1 MKYPGSNADLIGQA
15 GSRKALATP
24 ALVLDLDALE
34 RNIRAMAGFARE
46 RGVQLR
52 PHAKTHKSGR
62 IARMQVEAG
71 ALGICVATIGEAEA
85 MVDAAIPG
93 VLITSPVVPP
103 DKIARL
109 IALDARAEGLM
120 VTADNPGNVDA
131 LAAAAAAAGRV
142 LRITVDLDMGRHR
155 TGVPGAAEG
164 VALAR
169 RIAASPGLEFAGI
182 TAYAGHVQHVE
193 DFAERRRRT
202 MEANARVVA
211 LREGLEEAGLG
222 RPLISGAGTGSHA
235 IDGDGG
241 LFTELQVGS
250 YIFTDVEYDAV
261 ALREDASK
269 PFEAALFVQST
280 VVSNNA
286 DGFVT
291 TDAGLKRFATG
302 GPLPT
307 VFSGAPAGSSYD
319 FMGDEHGKLILG
331 DSAARPPLGA
341 TVTCLTPHC
350 DPTVNLFDVYHVV
363 RGDTL
368 VDIWPVDA
376 RGAV

>member
-1 MKYPGSNADLIGQA
+1 MKYLGSNADLIGQA
-15 GSRKALATP
+15 GSRTALATP

-34 RNIRAMAGFARE
+34 CNLRVMAGFARE
-46 RGVQLR
+46 RGVALR

-109 IALDARAEGLM
+109 MALNARAEGLM
-120 VTADNPGNVDA
+120 VTADNPDNVDA
-131 LAAAAAAAGRV
+131 LSAAAAGRS
-142 LRITVDLDMGRHR
+142 LRVTVDLDMGGHR
-155 TGVPGAAEG
+155 TGVSGPAEG
-164 VALAR
+164 VALAKQ
-169 RIAASPGLEFAGI
+169 IAAAPALEFAGV

-193 DFAERRRRT
+193 DFAERRRQA
-202 MEANARVVA
+202 MEANSVVVE
-211 LREGLEEAGLG
+211 LRERLEHAGLDV
-222 RPLISGAGTGSHA
+222 PLISGAGTGSHA
-235 IDGDGG
+235 IDAGGG

-261 ALREDASK
+261 ALREDATK

-280 VVSNNA
+280 VVSTNTDA
-286 DGFVT
+286 FVT
-291 TDAGLKRFATG
+291 TDAGLKRFAMG
-302 GPLPT
+302 GPLPR
-307 VFSGAPAGSSYD
+307 VVSGAPAGSSYD

-331 DSAARPPLGA
+331 GSGARPPLGA

-350 DPTVNLFDVYHVV
+350 DPTVNLYDAYHVV

>member
-1 MKYPGSNADLIGQA
+1 MKYQGSNADLIGQP
-15 GSRKALATP
+15 GSRARLTTP

-34 RNIRAMAGFARE
+34 RNIQTMAGFARE
-46 RGVQLR
+46 RGVALR
-52 PHAKTHKSGR
+52 PHAKTHKSGH

-71 ALGICVATIGEAEA
+71 ALGVCVATIGEAEA
-85 MVDAAIPG
+85 MVDADIPG

-109 IALDARAEGLM
+109 MALNARADGLM
-120 VTADNPGNVDA
+120 VTADNPDNVDA
-131 LAAAAAAAGRV
+131 LAAAGLP
-142 LRITVDLDMGRHR
+142 LRITVDLNMGRHR
-155 TGVPGAAEG
+155 TGVSGAAEG

-169 RIAASPGLEFAGI
+169 RIAAAPALEFAGI

-193 DFAERRRRT
+193 DFAERRRQVI
-202 MEANARVVA
+202 EANTAA
-211 LREGLEEAGLG
+211 IELRKGLEQAGLSV
-222 RPLISGAGTGSHA
+222 PLISGAGTGSHA

-241 LFTELQVGS
+241 PYTELQVGS

-261 ALREDASK
+261 ALCEDASK

-280 VVSNNA
+280 VVSTNA
-286 DGFVT
+286 EGFVT
-291 TDAGLKRFATG
+291 TNAGSKRFAMD
-302 GPLPT
+302 GPPPA
-307 VFSGAPAGSSYD
+307 VVSGAPAGSSYG

-331 DSAARPPLGA
+331 DGGQRPALGA
-341 TVTCLTPHC
+341 TIVCLTPHC
-350 DPTVNLFDVYHVV
+350 DPTVNLYDAYHVV